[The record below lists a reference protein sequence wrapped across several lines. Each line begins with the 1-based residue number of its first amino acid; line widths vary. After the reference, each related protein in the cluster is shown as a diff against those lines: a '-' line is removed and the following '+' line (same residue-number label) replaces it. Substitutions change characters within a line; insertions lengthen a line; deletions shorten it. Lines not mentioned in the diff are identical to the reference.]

1 MRRAFSFRPLPEAAA
16 NDNLIE
22 KRLILN
28 LILASVLGTS
38 VQYTPDTKLR
48 LTGQDIKKL
57 VASGLPDS
65 VVLNAIEISETEF

>member
-48 LTGQDIKKL
+48 LTGHDIKRL

>member
-1 MRRAFSFRPLPEAAA
+1 MRRAFSFRPLTEAAA

-22 KRLILN
+22 ERLILN

-48 LTGQDIKKL
+48 LTGHDIKRL

>member
-1 MRRAFSFRPLPEAAA
+1 MRRAFFFRPLPEAAA

-22 KRLILN
+22 ERLILN

-48 LTGQDIKKL
+48 LTGHDIKRL